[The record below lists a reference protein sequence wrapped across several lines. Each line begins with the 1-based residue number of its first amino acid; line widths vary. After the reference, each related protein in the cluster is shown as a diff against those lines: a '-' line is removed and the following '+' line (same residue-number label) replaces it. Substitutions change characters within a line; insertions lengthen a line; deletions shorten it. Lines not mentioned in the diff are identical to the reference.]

1 VSLASPDKARCAI
14 FTLAQLGSHTIL
26 AVVIVPLILTTLYR
40 AWRGRFERHKKM
52 DETAFDLSVG
62 WRRDPTPARSKKGRR
77 MTLMDVA
84 FRYGAQPGETQMRA
98 IGSVREVYGIRRIA
112 FNEKERTL
120 RVEYDAS
127 HLSESVVAGLVR
139 SAGIDLLEK
148 VALT

>member
-1 VSLASPDKARCAI
+1 
-14 FTLAQLGSHTIL
+14 
-26 AVVIVPLILTTLYR
+26 
-40 AWRGRFERHKKM
+40 
-52 DETAFDLSVG
+52 
-62 WRRDPTPARSKKGRR
+62 
-77 MTLMDVA
+77 MTLMNVA
-84 FRYGAQPGETQMRA
+84 FRYGAQLGETQVRA

-127 HLSESVVAGLVR
+127 HLSESVVASLAR